1 MRRKEEVRGVGGDN
15 DGLLLLLLLP
25 PPRLIVEGGAW
36 LGLNRYA
43 TWSRVT

>member
-1 MRRKEEVRGVGGDN
+1 MRREEEVRGVGGDN
-15 DGLLLLLLLP
+15 DGLLLLLLP